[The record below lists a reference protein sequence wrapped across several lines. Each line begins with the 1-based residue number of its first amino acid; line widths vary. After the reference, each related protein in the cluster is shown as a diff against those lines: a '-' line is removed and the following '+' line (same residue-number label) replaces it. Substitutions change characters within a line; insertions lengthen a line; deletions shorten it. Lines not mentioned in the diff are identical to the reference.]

1 MTQWARLN
9 PYTPGLP
16 NPYYAKPMRSRELPS
31 SAEVHSMQR
40 HVSAAMAGLALA
52 ALPTAVRAQAPQ
64 QPQQTPPPLE
74 VGAVAPDFV
83 LPGAT
88 RYGVLKNPVRL
99 SDFKGKT
106 VVLAFFFRA
115 RTRG

>member
-1 MTQWARLN
+1 MESETMRKFVI
-9 PYTPGLP
+9 TLP
-16 NPYYAKPMRSRELPS
+16 
-31 SAEVHSMQR
+31 
-40 HVSAAMAGLALA
+40 AALVLAAGNALA
-52 ALPTAVRAQAPQ
+52 Q
-64 QPQQTPPPLE
+64 QPAPGAAAPPAAPPLE
-74 VGAVAPDFV
+74 VGAVAPDFT

-88 RYGVLKNPVRL
+88 RFGTLRDPIKL